1 MGPVKEPSQNSTVKG
16 NHGMSATLRT
26 FVNVNGT
33 ITSAEEARI
42 SPLDHGFLYGDSVY
56 ETVRTYHGKPFLLG
70 RHLDRL
76 QRSLDRTFL
85 PLPLSRRE
93 IEEEILR
100 TLASVQGTLAA
111 LKGLKAPS
119 TDDLGAR
126 IVVSRG
132 VGPIGLDVTKCPAS
146 AYLIYAFELPH
157 DAVPPEAS
165 PCSNGEGISVVISKT
180 RRNSPRA
187 LDPAIK
193 SGNFLNNILAFKD
206 AQDAGAQEALLC
218 NTEGYLAEGTTS
230 NVFVAKNDLVW
241 TPNAYGI
248 LDGITR
254 GVLFEE
260 AQQAGITL
268 GETNIPPEALFS
280 ADEVFITSS
289 IKGVVP
295 VTQVNGRILG
305 SGARGP
311 ITHRFQRL
319 YALRVE
325 RECGSG
331 EAASKKADDRQNE
344 LRRPARKKGF

>member
-1 MGPVKEPSQNSTVKG
+1 MPS
-16 NHGMSATLRT
+16 GMPLGMPPTLRIL
-26 FVNVNGT
+26 VNVNGA
-33 ITSAEEARI
+33 IASAEEARI

-76 QRSLDRTFL
+76 QRSLDRIFL

-93 IEEEILR
+93 MEAEILR
-100 TLASVQGTLAA
+100 TLASAQEKFSSLR
-111 LKGLKAPS
+111 GLKAP
-119 TDDLGAR
+119 TGEDLGIR

-132 VGPIGLDVTKCPAS
+132 PGPIGLDVTKCPAS
-146 AYLIYAFELPH
+146 TYLIYAFELAG

-165 PCSNGEGISVVISKT
+165 PHSNGEGISVVISKT

-193 SGNFLNNILAFKD
+193 SGNFLNNILAYKD

-218 NTEGYLAEGTTS
+218 NAEGYLAEGTTS

-260 AQQAGITL
+260 AQRAGITL

-289 IKGVVP
+289 IRGVVP
-295 VTQVNGRILG
+295 VTQVNSRIVG
-305 SGARGP
+305 SGARGI
-311 ITHRFQRL
+311 ITHRFQEL
-319 YALRVE
+319 YAHRVE
-325 RECGSG
+325 RECGPS
-331 EAASKKADDRQNE
+331 ASPSRKAKDGQT
-344 LRRPARKKGF
+344 ARKK